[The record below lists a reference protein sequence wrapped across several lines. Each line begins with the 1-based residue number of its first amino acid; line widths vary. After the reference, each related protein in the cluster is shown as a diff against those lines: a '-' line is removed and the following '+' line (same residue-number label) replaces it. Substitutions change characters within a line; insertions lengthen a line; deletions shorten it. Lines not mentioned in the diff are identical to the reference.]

1 MNFEY
6 ELNKQDLID
15 FNLFHITYSKLT
27 RRSYFIQR
35 YILSLS
41 FLVLPFLLR
50 QFTNMSLGYWL
61 VVFILLYLYWV
72 VFYPKRLK
80 KIVSRKISKML
91 AEGKN
96 KSVVGTH
103 NLVISENGIV
113 DRSEH
118 SEAKTQ
124 FSAIENIVE
133 DKEHIFIYVNANS
146 AHIIPIRIFEN
157 EDQKKEL
164 LTFLRQKVVRVN
176 SFS

>member
-6 ELNKQDLID
+6 KLDEQDLID

-50 QFTNMSLGYWL
+50 QFTNMPIGYWL
-61 VVFILLYLYWV
+61 AVFILLYLYWV
-72 VFYPKRLK
+72 AFYPRRLK
-80 KIVSRKISKML
+80 KIVSRRISKML

-96 KSVVGTH
+96 SSVVGTH
-103 NLVISENGIV
+103 NLAISENGIF
-113 DRSEH
+113 DRSET
-118 SEAKTQ
+118 SEAMTQ
-124 FSAIENIVE
+124 FGSIANIVE
-133 DKEHIFIYVNANS
+133 DKKHIFIYVNENS

-164 LTFLRQKVVRVN
+164 MTFLRQKVVRTN
-176 SFS
+176 